1 MSQEGL
7 DPREFLERLQG
18 AHRTLRWA
26 PLPPAPAT
34 RRWSEHPM
42 TGEESLHYLH
52 DHWALPDHVSGT
64 ETGGGVRGRIA
75 GLAGR
80 LTFRAL
86 GRYLHEEREL
96 LAHMVR
102 MNEALARRCDEL
114 ARAIADRQVA
124 DAENQARL
132 AAWLQ
137 AEPPPGSRGEPGPV
151 GEAVH

>member
-1 MSQEGL
+1 
-7 DPREFLERLQG
+7 
-18 AHRTLRWA
+18 
-26 PLPPAPAT
+26 
-34 RRWSEHPM
+34 
-42 TGEESLHYLH
+42 
-52 DHWALPDHVSGT
+52 LPDHVSGT